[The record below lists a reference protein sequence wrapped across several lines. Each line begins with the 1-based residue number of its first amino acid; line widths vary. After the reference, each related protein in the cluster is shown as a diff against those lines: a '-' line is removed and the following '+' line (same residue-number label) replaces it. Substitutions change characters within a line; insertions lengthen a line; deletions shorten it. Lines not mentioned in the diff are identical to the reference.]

1 MTPELEQLLYTKF
14 PKLYA
19 QRNLS
24 MMETLMCWGI
34 EPGTGWFLL
43 IYNLSEAL
51 EAINNK
57 AGAEFTVEA
66 TQVKEKYGGLRFY
79 VNGYTPEVSKLI
91 KFAEHQ
97 SYRTCEI
104 CGSPGRLNDG
114 SWKMV
119 RCGRHARG
127 Y

>member
-1 MTPELEQLLYTKF
+1 MNNQLTLVLWNSF
-14 PKLYA
+14 PKLY
-19 QRNLS
+19 RGKDLSLMESLIPFGFECEDGWFMILWNLS
-24 MMETLMCWGI
+24 KE
-34 EPGTGWFLL
+34 
-43 IYNLSEAL
+43 L
-51 EAINNK
+51 ENINNLNL
-57 AGAEFTVEA
+57 GYTIEA

-79 VNGYTPEVSKLI
+79 VSGYNDAVSTLI
-91 KFAEHQ
+91 NRAEHQ